1 MLIEFVEQYKY
12 QPRANQPMGAGPG
25 SRAASGVSRGDD
37 IPNRPRANQPM
48 GVSPGCDAPTGVS
61 RSYQVSRTG
70 AGAHRLM
77 GLGRFDIDRQGYDLS
92 NQPRANQ
99 PVGVSPGSRAACGV
113 SRGSRVQKTGANARR
128 LMGLGRFDIARQGYD
143 LSNQP
148 RANQPVGV
156 SPGSRA
162 ASGVRRGS
170 RVQKTGAGAHRL
182 MGLGRIDI
190 ARQGYDS
197 SNQPCAN
204 QPVGVSPGSRSA
216 CGAGGGSRVLRT
228 GANAHRLIELG
239 RFDIVEQG
247 YDLSIN
253 RYKEV
258 VHEEIDHRPPQAI
271 LDELEVRIHQPHGA
285 GRGSCG
291 LRTGANA
298 RRLIAVEITQGMK
311 QLRGMLK

>member
-99 PVGVSPGSRAACGV
+99 PVGVSPGCRAASDV
-113 SRGSRVQKTGANARR
+113 SRGSRVQKTGAGARR
-128 LMGLGRFDIARQGYD
+128 LMGLGRFDIDRQGYD

-156 SPGSRA
+156 SPGCRA

-170 RVQKTGAGAHRL
+170 RVQ
-182 MGLGRIDI
+182 
-190 ARQGYDS
+190 
-197 SNQPCAN
+197 
-204 QPVGVSPGSRSA
+204 
-216 CGAGGGSRVLRT
+216 
-228 GANAHRLIELG
+228 
-239 RFDIVEQG
+239 
-247 YDLSIN
+247 
-253 RYKEV
+253 
-258 VHEEIDHRPPQAI
+258 
-271 LDELEVRIHQPHGA
+271 
-285 GRGSCG
+285 
-291 LRTGANA
+291 RTGANA